1 MWHASPNC
9 GAFGKNRGA
18 FGKKCCNTIFR
29 TCCTNP
35 EETIKVRCVSY
46 QNTAHKFYKLVAFF
60 LMSTLHVF
68 VDNTVEMVPVQ
79 VHFVLLMYVHTYAI
93 HRLHEA
99 MKMFLSDSDHGQL

>member
-1 MWHASPNC
+1 MRHASPNC
-9 GAFGKNRGA
+9 GTFGKNRGA
-18 FGKKCCNTIFR
+18 FGKKCHNTIFR

-35 EETIKVRCVSY
+35 EENHKSAA
-46 QNTAHKFYKLVAFF
+46 AHKFYKLVTFF

-79 VHFVLLMYVHTYAI
+79 VHFVLLMYVRKYTI
-93 HRLHEA
+93 HRLREA